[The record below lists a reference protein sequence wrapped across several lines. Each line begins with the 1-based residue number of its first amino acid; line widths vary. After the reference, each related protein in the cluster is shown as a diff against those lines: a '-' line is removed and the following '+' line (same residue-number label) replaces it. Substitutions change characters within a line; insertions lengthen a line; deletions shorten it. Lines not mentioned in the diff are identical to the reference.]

1 MPVLLCVASN
11 RCNRAR
17 RPGDASDM
25 KALAR
30 GCAVLALYAA
40 MGTVGSAP
48 ITFNTALPV
57 HEDGWVLREQ
67 LVFNENSS
75 DPSPANRDM
84 TVSGAVSVLG
94 YGVTRDFALFGVLP
108 YFDKHLDMVMG
119 GQRAT
124 RSDQGF
130 GDLMVIGRYTAY
142 ESNAPGR
149 TFRVAPFLGVK
160 APTGRDDAQDGL
172 GRLPPPIQLGSG
184 SWDWLGGAV
193 ATYQTLDFQVD
204 TQLSYRANR
213 EANGFRFGDVSGLDV
228 SFQYRLWPQ
237 KLGGGVPAFL
247 YGVLEVNLIH
257 AEKNRIGGVADPNS
271 GGTTLFL
278 SPGLQYVTKK
288 WILEAGVQI
297 PVVQNLNGT
306 ALKNDYILNA
316 GFRINF

>member
-1 MPVLLCVASN
+1 MKTLLHHW
-11 RCNRAR
+11 
-17 RPGDASDM
+17 G
-25 KALAR
+25 
-30 GCAVLALYAA
+30 VLALLVSV
-40 MGTVGSAP
+40 GTAWSAP

-57 HEDGWVLREQ
+57 QENGWVLREQ
-67 LVFNENSS
+67 FIYDKNSR
-75 DPSPANRDM
+75 DPSPANRDVR
-84 TVSGAVSVLG
+84 VSGLVSVLG
-94 YGVTRDFALFGVLP
+94 YGVSRDLTLFGVLP
-108 YFDKHLDMVMG
+108 YLDKRLDMDMG
-119 GQRAT
+119 GQRVS

-142 ESNAPGR
+142 ESNVLGR

-160 APTGRDDAQDGL
+160 APTGHDDAQDGL

-237 KLGGGVPAFL
+237 KLGGGVPAFF
-247 YGVLEVNLIH
+247 YGVLEANLIH
-257 AEKNRIGGVADPNS
+257 AEKNRISGVADPNS

-297 PVVQNLNGT
+297 PVMQNLNGT

-316 GFRINF
+316 GFRVNF